1 MNVPW
6 RTNLS
11 IGYVDFMKEL
21 RRVDDNI
28 INRLNSTS
36 TQAEGV
42 CGDFFK
48 QMSDAY
54 HKRDEAIDYCLKVRR
69 IRGEGNKKVNV
80 DITVILVNGRG
91 SR

>member
-1 MNVPW
+1 
-6 RTNLS
+6 
-11 IGYVDFMKEL
+11 MKEL

-42 CGDFFK
+42 CGEFFK

-54 HKRDEAIDYCLKVRR
+54 HKRDEAIDYCLKVR
-69 IRGEGNKKVNV
+69 GG
-80 DITVILVNGRG
+80 LC
-91 SR
+91 